1 MNLKVFHDGVP
12 GQVALGQHADKD
24 RDNEKGHVMQGCM
37 VQEIVLTN
45 N

>member
-24 RDNEKGHVMQGCM
+24 RDKEKDHVMQGCM
-37 VQEIVLTN
+37 EQQIVLTKS
-45 N
+45 